1 MQNLENNDVKV
12 SVIIL
17 TFNHEKFIDQALN
30 GVLSQKTD
38 FQFEVLVGN
47 DATKDVTDRILF
59 QYQLN

>member
-17 TFNHEKFIDQALN
+17 TFNHEKFINQALD

-38 FQFEVLVGN
+38 FRFEVLVGN
-47 DATKDVTDRILF
+47 DASTDGTDRILC
-59 QYQLN
+59 Q